1 MLATDGRWHGTA
13 GAASLAYRMRGD
25 HLRCTP
31 KVGEEIYGEYV
42 RAADAGTEQPPVGT
56 YFSEEL
62 AAYAVITVDND
73 GPTVQI
79 GLNPPARIEQA
90 APAVWIAGGMT
101 LRRVG
106 AGADL
111 LISADGARR
120 VLFSQVANPQPVPT
134 YIRGLV

>member
-1 MLATDGRWHGTA
+1 
-13 GAASLAYRMRGD
+13 
-25 HLRCTP
+25 
-31 KVGEEIYGEYV
+31 
-42 RAADAGTEQPPVGT
+42 
-56 YFSEEL
+56 
-62 AAYAVITVDND
+62 VITVDND